1 MGSFRDWNCPK
12 TPHLARDGGFK
23 NASMHAPWSQCGSA
37 HLSPYKPDR
46 PIVIRTFDLLLS
58 FLGLVFLSPALVCLW
73 ILGWFDNRSPLFR
86 QHRVGLHQQP
96 FVLVKFRTMR
106 PDTASVATHL
116 ADASAVTGFGR
127 FLRRT
132 KLDELPQLWNVLK
145 SDMSLVGPRPCLF
158 NQEELI
164 IERAQRGV
172 FNARP
177 GITGLAQIQ
186 GIDMSTPELLAKT
199 DAEML
204 ESLNL
209 ISYFRYIFLTVLGKG
224 SGDRV
229 REKST

>member
-1 MGSFRDWNCPK
+1 
-12 TPHLARDGGFK
+12 
-23 NASMHAPWSQCGSA
+23 
-37 HLSPYKPDR
+37 
-46 PIVIRTFDLLLS
+46 VIRTFDFLFSL
-58 FLGLVFLSPALVCLW
+58 LGLTLLFPALVCLW
-73 ILGWFDNRSPLFR
+73 ILGWFDNRAPLFR
-86 QHRVGLHQQP
+86 QQRVGRYQQP

-106 PDTASVATHL
+106 PDTASLATHL

-145 SDMSLVGPRPCLF
+145 GEMSLVGPRPCLL

-164 IERAQRGV
+164 NERAQRNV

-204 ESLNL
+204 KSLTVF
-209 ISYFRYIFLTVLGKG
+209 SYFRFILLTLMGRG
-224 SGDRV
+224 AGDRV
-229 REKST
+229 RG